1 MLLDKVPDAGLEE
14 HEEEVGVVVR
24 PRVAPGSST
33 AHNASKLFGVM
44 KSASVAGRG
53 MGRPP
58 LVTLVKPSSS
68 TYWQAPEML
77 LRLRPKMGMLAFS
90 TFLMAPGFLSF
101 LGQFADV
108 CPVSLQS
115 QQRRCAAMSRGFLHR
130 FVG

>member
-1 MLLDKVPDAGLEE
+1 
-14 HEEEVGVVVR
+14 
-24 PRVAPGSST
+24 
-33 AHNASKLFGVM
+33 M

-58 LVTLVKPSSS
+58 LVTLVKPSWSV
-68 TYWQAPEML
+68 TAFTP

-130 FVG
+130 AIG